1 MCMQSPAIGS
11 CVHDE
16 KSPCGLGHVDS
27 YPTQFAYL
35 FEAERRL
42 SKE

>member
-1 MCMQSPAIGS
+1 MQSPTIDS
-11 CVHDE
+11 CVHDG

-35 FEAERRL
+35 IEAERRL